1 MRLGIQSVPLALT
14 DNRHRYQLRE
24 VTSLHS
30 DQVDYLKQ
38 SKGSRTQS
46 PKSRNIPCG
55 WFAHIQCSYLS
66 LCQLTLRVWP
76 HPVAVSKEASYP

>member
-38 SKGSRTQS
+38 SKGSLLLTPNPVS
-46 PKSRNIPCG
+46 EVP
-55 WFAHIQCSYLS
+55 HY
-66 LCQLTLRVWP
+66 TLRLVM
-76 HPVAVSKEASYP
+76 HIFSVANCLSAN